1 MTPGKRVALAVGLT
15 LLGVAAMIS
24 VIIIRVRH
32 AHATGMSG
40 VVFMERSTAGK
51 QPQVFGFSPG
61 QIMFTYPGSGGDK
74 AGLRRGDE
82 IVSIGGIPLTDKR
95 GLERLNDRV
104 VTGDNVVY
112 RIRRDGVERDVTVRF
127 ESQFNSRFPIVYG
140 LVNAFVAICFIAIG
154 LLVFTRKPDDRRVV
168 VFYAMV
174 TAGALSLL
182 SASLVALDN
191 ASMRGIYVP
200 PLQAMVP
207 MALIGMFIVLFAP
220 LTLHLS
226 LVFPEDRPVVRRYP
240 GVLRL
245 VYGVPLVAIITTT
258 FVMLL
263 GAAALAVK
271 NDRMIDI
278 ALDVFFG
285 TVAVIGMLLLIRL
298 VRRTRSQ
305 GFLPAVLSMPLQSL
319 VIFFGIAFGLVT
331 IASALRIKILAAI
344 VGVLA
349 VCLPFLVLVAFPV
362 LACISLYRSYKDAG
376 VEQRRQVKWP
386 LWGTLIALAVKVIF
400 GLTLQGITFYI
411 MATKADL
418 SRWIVTSQILQ
429 LIPIV
434 VYLLIPLSFAFAIL
448 KYRLMNIDVII
459 KKTVMYGILSTC
471 IIAVYL
477 ILVGGLGTLLV
488 RVADLKNQ
496 TVVIASTLV
505 VALLFIPLRNRLQYL
520 VDRNLFRQ
528 KYDYPQALRAIAA
541 DTLAASDVNAFLNGS
556 VEKLQQALQN
566 RAVVI
571 FTERGGEFIATAK
584 VGVADSVLGSLRLSS
599 EAAESLD
606 RPLDPR
612 RRQLPE
618 GDAAALR
625 KIEATLVLP
634 VRSHANVNGVIAL
647 GSKLSDREFD
657 LEDIEFVSSAAD
669 QIALAIDRIRVQHDE
684 ADFEQARQM
693 QQALIPADV
702 PQVAGLDVSGIWQP
716 ARAVGGDYYDVLKL
730 SDTQLAV
737 CIGDVAGKGVPAA
750 LLMSALQAAVRAS
763 ADEDISPRELC
774 ERVRRVVVPSLGSRF
789 VTFFFC
795 TIDTARRRI
804 RYCNAGHNPPV
815 IARADGTTERLATG
829 GPVFSRLFRTIPF
842 QDGELELR
850 AGDRLVLFTDGVSE
864 ARDAAQNDFGEQ
876 KLEEFVSANRTKGAR
891 EMAAAIA
898 STVSSFSGG
907 RADDDFTLVAVAVT

>member
-1 MTPGKRVALAVGLT
+1 MTPQKRVALAVGLT
-15 LLGVAAMIS
+15 LLCVALMAVLIAAR
-24 VIIIRVRH
+24 IRH
-32 AHATGMSG
+32 AHRTGMSG
-40 VVFMERSTAGK
+40 VVFVERSSSGK
-51 QPQVFGFSPG
+51 QPRVFGLGPG
-61 QIMFTYPGSGGDK
+61 QIMFAYPKSGAAE

-82 IVSIGGIPLTDKR
+82 IVTIGGIPLTDR
-95 GLERLNDRV
+95 ARLEQLDQRV
-104 VTGDNVVY
+104 VTGDTVVY
-112 RIRRDGVERDVTVRF
+112 RIRRDGIERDIPVRF
-127 ESQFNSRFPIVYG
+127 LSPFRSAFTTIYG
-140 LVNAFVAICFIAIG
+140 VVTFFVAACFIAIG

-191 ASMRGIYVP
+191 ASMRGIYVSQ
-200 PLQAMVP
+200 LQAMVP
-207 MALIGMFIVLFAP
+207 VGLIGMFIILFAP

-226 LVFPEDRPVVRRYP
+226 LVFPQDRPVVQRYP

-245 VYGVPLVAIITTT
+245 VYGIPLAALIATTAI
-258 FVMLL
+258 MLL
-263 GAAALAVK
+263 GVVAINLK
-271 NDRMIDI
+271 SDRIVDI
-278 ALDVFFG
+278 GVDVVIG
-285 TVAVIGMLLLIRL
+285 AVAVIGLLLLIRL
-298 VRRTRSQ
+298 VRRARAQ
-305 GFLPAVLSMPLQSL
+305 RFMPAVLSMPLQSL
-319 VIFFGIAFGLVT
+319 LIFFGISFGVV
-331 IASALRIKILAAI
+331 AVSAALRIKIVAGVVAA
-344 VGVLA
+344 LA
-349 VCLPFLVLVAFPV
+349 VCVPYLVLLSFPV
-362 LACISLYRSYKDAG
+362 LACIALYRSYRDAG

-386 LWGTLIALAVKVIF
+386 LWGTLIALAVKVLF
-400 GLTLQGITFYI
+400 GLILQGATLYI
-411 MATKADL
+411 MATGGDL
-418 SRWIVTSQILQ
+418 SRWMTTSQVLQ
-429 LIPIV
+429 LVPIV

-505 VALLFIPLRNRLQYL
+505 VALLFIPLRNRLQHL

-528 KYDYPQALRAIAA
+528 KYDYPQALRGIAA
-541 DTLAASDVNAFLNGS
+541 DTLSASDMNAFLNAS

-584 VGVADSVLGSLRLSS
+584 VGVADNVLGSARLSES
-599 EAAESLD
+599 AATSFD

-612 RRQLPE
+612 RRALAE
-618 GDAAALR
+618 SDAGALK
-625 KIEATLVLP
+625 KIDATLVVP

-647 GSKLSDREFD
+647 GTKLSDREFD

-702 PQVAGLDVSGIWQP
+702 PHVAGLDVSGIWQP

-763 ADEDISPRELC
+763 ADEDISPRDLC
-774 ERVRRVVVPSLGSRF
+774 ERVRRVVVPSLGTRF

-795 TIDTARRRI
+795 TIDMTRRRI

-815 IARADGTTERLATG
+815 IARADGTTERLSTG
-829 GPVFSRLFRTIPF
+829 GPVFSRLFRAIPF
-842 QDGELELR
+842 QDGETELR
-850 AGDRLVLFTDGVSE
+850 EGDRLVLFTDGVSE
-864 ARDAAQNDFGEQ
+864 ARDTAENEFGEDRLQ
-876 KLEEFVSANRTKGAR
+876 DFVSTNRKSGAR
-891 EMAAAIA
+891 ELATAIA
-898 STVSSFSGG
+898 SEVSSFSGG
-907 RADDDFTLVAVAVT
+907 RADDDFTLVAVAVS